1 MPEENTIHNEWIP
14 LVQRDLV
21 AQLRTIICELTYREK
36 IETVQLLLY
45 QTGKRSG
52 SSIKVLVPKRLPL
65 DTKIHTVFAI
75 AEYLSPDTLVKMA
88 IEILEAVIYENQEQE
103 G

>member
-1 MPEENTIHNEWIP
+1 MPEQNIIHNVWIP

-21 AQLRTIICELTYREK
+21 AQLRAIICELTYREK

-45 QTGKRSG
+45 QAGKRSG
-52 SSIKVLVPKRLPL
+52 SSIKVLVPKTLPL

-75 AEYLSPDTLVKMA
+75 AEHLSPHTLVELA
-88 IEILEAVIYENQEQE
+88 IEFLEEVIYENQEQE